1 MFVEKHQFLSQ
12 KNQQLNNIIYSQ
24 FIAALNGI
32 ICSSVCFCDNSLLML
47 KICFQDFSFA
57 RKKVQGFSTDKKILM
72 LFLSVLFHLL
82 NHASVF

>member
-1 MFVEKHQFLSQ
+1 MFVEKHQFFSQ

-32 ICSSVCFCDNSLLML
+32 ICSSVCFYNNSLLML

-57 RKKVQGFSTDKKILM
+57 SKRYKGFPLTKKY
-72 LFLSVLFHLL
+72 
-82 NHASVF
+82 